1 MSRSRRN
8 YGETAAEK
16 SNELLYH
23 MFLAVMSVSLLIALA
38 LGLKEA
44 LVVLTAIPVTLA
56 LTLFAFWAYGYT
68 LNRITLFALIF
79 SIGILVDDAIVVV
92 ENIVR
97 HARMRA
103 EGGSGLVAIA
113 VRAVDEVGNPTILAT
128 LTVVAAILP
137 MAFVGGLMGP
147 YMRPIPVG
155 ASAAMLF
162 SLAAAFMVTPWAA
175 ARLLRAESAHGHA
188 PEGAATRL
196 YRRAMAGLIGNGRM
210 RLAFLAGVSFLLL
223 ASAALVP
230 LKLVTVKMLPFDNK
244 SEFQVMV
251 DMPEGTPLEHTARVT
266 SELAHE
272 VLKDVS
278 VVNVQ
283 SYVGLSSPYNFNG
296 LVRHYFLRRG
306 PHLADL
312 QVNLALERRAQRAE
326 PRHRQARAGSARADR
341 PTVQRHD
348 PGLGSAPGATGA
360 ADARRGGLRSGSV
373 ASPGARRPG
382 EIRARAD
389 ARRRRCRLVRRGA
402 AGEDVTRRR

>member
-1 MSRSRRN
+1 
-8 YGETAAEK
+8 
-16 SNELLYH
+16 
-23 MFLAVMSVSLLIALA
+23 
-38 LGLKEA
+38 
-44 LVVLTAIPVTLA
+44 
-56 LTLFAFWAYGYT
+56 
-68 LNRITLFALIF
+68 
-79 SIGILVDDAIVVV
+79 
-92 ENIVR
+92 
-97 HARMRA
+97 
-103 EGGSGLVAIA
+103 
-113 VRAVDEVGNPTILAT
+113 
-128 LTVVAAILP
+128 

-210 RLAFLAGVSFLLL
+210 RLAFLAGVAVLLL
-223 ASAALVP
+223 ASVALVP

-244 SEFQVMV
+244 SEFQVIV
-251 DMPEGTPLEHTARVT
+251 DMPEGTPLEHTARVAA
-266 SELAHE
+266 ELAHE
-272 VLKDVS
+272 VLKDAS

-312 QVNLALERRAQRAE
+312 QVNLASKDERSEQSHDIAKRVR
-326 PRHRQARAGSARADR
+326 DR
-341 PTVQRHD
+341 LVPI
-348 PGLGSAPGATGA
+348 
-360 ADARRGGLRSGSV
+360 ARRFNATIQV
-373 ASPGARRPG
+373 AEVPPGPPVLQTLVAEVYGPDAVAPPGARRPG

-389 ARRRRCRLVRRGA
+389 ARRRRRRLVRRGA
-402 AGEDVTRRR
+402 AGEDVTRRRRGARKCRRRHGVARVGCRPDGDRRPHRRPPARCECARGCPDCPALAALGSGIAGRRARAAPGPEPRRRRRADARRDAHGGGQPLPQEPAARDLRDRRPGWRRRKPGLRDPAHEQRHLER